1 MRISLII
8 AAAMVALFQISCASM
23 SKEECQMGNWY
34 DYGHRD
40 SAKGQTS
47 DTFMKHS
54 EACMKHGVTGN
65 KEQYMAGFKEGL
77 KEFCTPENAY
87 QFGVNGGQ
95 YKNTCPPETH
105 SKFNMSY
112 KKGKEIYDINAQ
124 INSLQGD
131 IDRLS
136 NDMVDYKLSSG
147 QRTKAAF
154 DLREKERRKSELEK
168 RLLVIEM
175 KEEMKKQ

>member
-1 MRISLII
+1 MRLGLII
-8 AAAMVALFQISCASM
+8 VGAALAMLQLSCASM

-40 SAKGQTS
+40 SSKGGTS
-47 DTFMKHS
+47 DMFMQHS
-54 EACMKHGVTGN
+54 EACMKHGISGN

-87 QFGVNGGQ
+87 QFGVGGGQ
-95 YKNTCPPETH
+95 YKNTCPPALH

-112 KKGKEIYDINAQ
+112 KKGKEIYDINSQ
-124 INSLQGD
+124 INSLQGEV
-131 IDRLS
+131 DRLS
-136 NDMVDYKLSSG
+136 NDMVDPKLTSNE
-147 QRTKAAF
+147 RTKAAF

-175 KEEMKKQ
+175 KEEMKKN